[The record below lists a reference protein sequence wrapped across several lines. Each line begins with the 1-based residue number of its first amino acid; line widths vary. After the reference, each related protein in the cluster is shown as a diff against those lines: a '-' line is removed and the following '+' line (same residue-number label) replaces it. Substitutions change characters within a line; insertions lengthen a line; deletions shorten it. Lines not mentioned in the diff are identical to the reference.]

1 MLPVDCAVR
10 RDCIC
15 RQGTCVVKDKTTT
28 TTTTTTTKPTTTTTT
43 PTTTTKT
50 TTTKSTTTTEAGE
63 CTNAKVVLILKIC
76 FISICSLVSR

>member
-50 TTTKSTTTTEAGE
+50 TTTSEAGE
-63 CTNAKVVLILKIC
+63 CTNAKVVLILFFPINL
-76 FISICSLVSR
+76 FTRVPMSAFPS

>member
-28 TTTTTTTKPTTTTTT
+28 TTTTTTSTVVTITAVTTRYDKNYNIHNCNGY
-43 PTTTTKT
+43 KT
-50 TTTKSTTTTEAGE
+50 A
-63 CTNAKVVLILKIC
+63 
-76 FISICSLVSR
+76 

>member
-50 TTTKSTTTTEAGE
+50 TTTSEARE
-63 CTNAKVVLILKIC
+63 CTNAKVVLILKI
-76 FISICSLVSR
+76 F

>member
-50 TTTKSTTTTEAGE
+50 TTTSEAGE
-63 CTNAKVVLILKIC
+63 CTNAKVVLILKI
-76 FISICSLVSR
+76 F